1 METEEKFK
9 LDRKIVEMIDELK
22 WNENFRGDTS
32 KVISQAVKLL
42 YNQKGDKRILEK
54 EDKLIQDPS
63 TEYEDDVLTEQFFI
77 HRLDTKSLAEICNNL
92 NKNDIKSHVTSQL
105 YGEEYL
111 GLIWN
116 FHNRMLPVKLVL
128 HVIAYNIVKNGRT
141 MDFEAVR
148 SIVGMQAVDFAR
160 MIYDRGEKVRLDSE
174 KNGKSYSLLTG
185 FPRTQLMVAELPK
198 IRKIKNSDNRKN
210 KTKQTAEES
219 KEFFVNKILGNE
231 VKINKKKIDE
241 VNYFKNP
248 DNKNQSK
255 FSGACFEMG
264 LVVVDRNSQLVL
276 TELGCEFAGLP
287 NPLLENLRQGKSGN
301 KGKILGEEEVKFI
314 IEKIVMKQ
322 DQFGLEHILIKNI
335 LETQGILSITEIM
348 AMLRDAQEDYIKQ
361 NRVTEREDERGK
373 GLIMHRQQKA
383 TTTAMRLVEMG
394 LLERLDEPKDGDYAD
409 KIAKSDKEYTDA
421 LKNEIESRI
430 KEGIASDEEKLELES
445 LEEEIK
451 SSRTGRP
458 KAFYKITGF
467 GRDIYEK
474 ILSN

>member
-63 TEYEDDVLTEQFFI
+63 TEYEDDVLAEQFFI
-77 HRLDTKSLAEICNNL
+77 HRLDTKSLTEICNML

-148 SIVGMQAVDFAR
+148 SIVGIQAVDFAR

-198 IRKIKNSDNRKN
+198 IRKIKNPGNRKN

-248 DNKNQSK
+248 DNAHKSK

-301 KGKILGEEEVKFI
+301 KGKILGEEEVEFI

-322 DQFGLEHILIKNI
+322 DQFGLEYILIKNI

-348 AMLRDAQEDYIKQ
+348 AMLRDVQEDYIKQ
-361 NRVTEREDERGK
+361 NRVTERGDERGK